1 MSTGTRVVGCRVE
14 RGRVRKGIPQVNG
27 KARNDESSGCLVT
40 QGLVNARRN
49 YASQNYAGCTN
60 NKIVQQCARPLAC
73 AIYNTIARKMKS
85 STADFNRATLGFLA
99 RLNEASFEYLN
110 LYDSRAHDNGV
121 TLGMGKPQR
130 GFFHRF

>member
-1 MSTGTRVVGCRVE
+1 
-14 RGRVRKGIPQVNG
+14 
-27 KARNDESSGCLVT
+27 
-40 QGLVNARRN
+40 
-49 YASQNYAGCTN
+49 
-60 NKIVQQCARPLAC
+60 
-73 AIYNTIARKMKS
+73 MKS